1 MNMRNRYAKVCLFL
15 WVLGMCLTAHSLK
28 AQSVIPVPLKMEQGT
43 GSFLLSEKTKLYT
56 NLQGGEAQLL
66 ENCLQTLPIHLK
78 KGKKKD
84 TQNVLSLLITEKSG
98 QLPTPESYTLSVTP
112 ERIQIQATSGAG
124 LFYGIQTLLQLSV
137 SSDTGVITVS
147 AVEVQDT
154 PRFAYRGLML
164 DVSRHFFTKEF
175 VKKQID
181 ALAFYKINRLHL
193 HLTDAAGWRIEIK
206 KYPLLTEF
214 AAWRTDANWKK
225 WWNGDR
231 KYLRFDEPG
240 ASGGYYT
247 QDDIREIVEYARQ
260 HFITVIPEIEMPA
273 HSEEVLSAYPQL
285 SCAGEPYKNADFCV
299 GNEETFTFLE
309 NVLTEVLE
317 LFPSEYIHIGG
328 DEAGMAA
335 WKTCPKCQKR
345 MKDEH
350 LSHVDELQSYLIHRI
365 EKFLNARGRR
375 LLGWDEI
382 LKGGLAPN
390 ATVMSWRGEEGGIA
404 AVTSGHR
411 AVMTPGSHC
420 YLDSYQDAPYSQPEA
435 IGGYLPLKKV
445 YAYNPVAAS
454 LSAEQAKLVYGA
466 QVNLFTEYVPTPE
479 HVEYM
484 LYPRTLALAEVA
496 WSAPERKSWPDFHA
510 RALKAVLDLQAKGYH
525 PFDLK
530 NEIGSRPE
538 STKTAAH
545 LALGKKVI
553 YNAPYSLHYPAQGN
567 TALTDGIRGD
577 WTYGDGCWQGFI
589 NGKRLDVTIDMEA
602 ETSIHSVTAA
612 FMQVVG
618 AEVFLPASVTISISD
633 DGINFTELKH
643 QTFEVTKEDP
653 IKFTDI
659 SWVGNAQG
667 RYVRY
672 QAQAGKEFGGWVFT
686 DEIIVK

>member
-1 MNMRNRYAKVCLFL
+1 MNIRNRYAKVCLFL

-66 ENCLQTLPIHLK
+66 ENCLQTLPVHLK

-137 SSDTGVITVS
+137 SSGTGVITVS

-181 ALAFYKINRLHL
+181 VLAYYKINRLHL

-231 KYLRFDEPG
+231 KYVRFDEPG

-260 HFITVIPEIEMPA
+260 HFITVIPEIEMPS
-273 HSEEVLSAYPQL
+273 HSEEVLAAYPQL
-285 SCAGEPYKNADFCV
+285 SCSGEPYKNADFCV

-335 WKTCPKCQKR
+335 WKNCPKCQKR

-510 RALKAVLDLQAKGYH
+510 RALKAVSDLQAKGYH

-538 STKTAAH
+538 STKPAAH

-553 YNAPYSLHYPAQGN
+553 YNTPYSPHYPAQGN

-589 NGKRLDVTIDMEA
+589 DGKRLDVTIDMETK
-602 ETSIHSVTAA
+602 TSIHSVTAA
-612 FMQVVG
+612 FMQVIG

-633 DGINFTELKH
+633 DGSNFTELKH
-643 QTFEVTKEDP
+643 QTFEVTKEVP
-653 IKFTDI
+653 IKFMDI
-659 SWVGNAQG
+659 SWEGNAQG

-672 QAQAGKEFGGWVFT
+672 QAQAGKEFGGWIFT